1 MSINN
6 FLKPVLKKL
15 ADVAKGIRDNKN
27 AKAAL
32 CIASAFIIVAAAGT
46 AVLFNKNLSGG
57 AAIPAVGTF
66 EPSSASGAA
75 APTDMTVYG
84 TLENAGNPLTEPF
97 ELTKAEVGIGG
108 VKATVRLLMTE
119 GRHITDGE
127 PGPFGKEYYEG
138 NLVAEVFDQ
147 GNKLLSVS
155 DLTGC
160 FPQPLV
166 FRGRF
171 DLKAEDYN
179 GDGLPEF
186 TVGQYFS
193 SNYNEFN
200 IFTLSEKGEVT
211 ELQVNITDGI
221 LSSNHDGYY
230 STGFEKIGADA
241 FKVSVYDMQKGKY
254 IDKAYKWNGLEF
266 EQDDGTTADDSRKDM
281 DGDGG
286 VTVQVQQAVRLKD
299 GSSISSSELIE
310 KLDRKDE
317 TLKYVY
323 DNSPNDIRV
332 SEVHEGSFTG
342 SKKPELLVIFKFLG
356 LPHAAGLDYSV
367 AAIFEKDTLRWVAQ
381 QGFMTD
387 EAQFGLLQDSKKNN
401 YLLYSGTTTYQGHS
415 TCTLQLLSLKDG
427 WKALLPA
434 DSGINSSGGLKFNIL
449 ENGMV
454 GVLKPVFEE
463 NTVIGWDNRYYM
475 KWNDKTAGFD
485 DFIPGTYKDRAGKA
499 YFKAASVSPD
509 GSYAAVSHEWGFDGN
524 SYLLIYD
531 LKQNCLLKKFEI
543 AAMDYG
549 FMWSPDS
556 RRLCVTRAARIWI
569 DAAVIDI
576 GKKSLFSIMDSG
588 IAGFEAFKKY
598 GVDFDYK
605 LDENRPDPYYQPCEW
620 SPDGKKILMFY
631 QWTDSSDNRQ
641 SGSFVF
647 DTGSRTVSDITQNK
661 AHSGADNLEQAK
673 PAGFKW

>member
-6 FLKPVLKKL
+6 FLKPVFEKL
-15 ADVAKGIRDNKN
+15 TDIAKGIKDNKN

-32 CIASAFIIVAAAGT
+32 CIASVFIIVAAAGT
-46 AVLFNKNLSGG
+46 AVLFNKNMSGG
-57 AAIPAVGTF
+57 AAMPAAGTV
-66 EPSSASGAA
+66 EPSSVSGAA

-84 TLENAGNPLTEPF
+84 ALESAENPLTEPF
-97 ELTKAEVGIGG
+97 ELTRAEVGIGG

-147 GNKLLSVS
+147 SNKLLSVS

-160 FPQPLV
+160 FSQPLV
-166 FRGRF
+166 FRSRF
-171 DLKAEDYN
+171 DLKAGDYN

-193 SNYNEFN
+193 SNYNAFN
-200 IFTLSEKGEVT
+200 IFTLSEKGEVIK
-211 ELQVNITDGI
+211 LQVRNITDGI

-230 STGFEKIGADA
+230 STGFEKIGAGV

-266 EQDDGTTADDSRKDM
+266 EPDDGTAAADGGKDLE
-281 DGDGG
+281 GDGRE
-286 VTVQVQQAVRLKD
+286 TVQSVKLKD
-299 GSSISSSELIE
+299 GSSISSSELVE

-323 DNSPNDIRV
+323 DNLPNDIRI

-342 SKKPELLVIFKFLG
+342 SKKPELLVIFKLLG

-367 AAIFEKDTLRWVAQ
+367 AAVFEKDTLRWVTQ

-415 TCTLQLLSLKDG
+415 TCTLQLLSLKDD
-427 WKALLPA
+427 WKELLPT
-434 DSGINSSGGLKFNIL
+434 DNGINSLGNLKFSIL
-449 ENGMV
+449 EKGII

-463 NTVIGWDNRYYM
+463 NTVIGWDNKYYM
-475 KWNDKTAGFD
+475 KWNDKTAEFD
-485 DFIPGTYKDRAGKA
+485 DFIPDTYKDKAGKA

-509 GSYAAVSHEWGFDGN
+509 GSYAAVSHEWGFDGI

-531 LKQNCLLKKFEI
+531 LKHNCLLKKFEI
-543 AAMDYG
+543 AAMGYG

-556 RRLCVTRAARIWI
+556 RRLCVTRTARIWI

-605 LDENRPDPYYQPCEW
+605 LNENRPDPYYQPCEW
-620 SPDGKKILMFY
+620 SPDSKKILMSY
-631 QWTDSSDNRQ
+631 QWTDSSYNRQ
-641 SGSFVF
+641 GGSFVF
-647 DTGSRTVSDITQNK
+647 DFDRRTVSDITQNK
-661 AHSGADNLEQAK
+661 AHSGADNLEPEK